1 MKSSSN
7 SSSPESFSQALAH
20 SAKDSIP
27 AQSYREHVTHVNHL
41 GEDFFSQM
49 IYYYAEAGESPLAFA
64 MKDSLMTATLFHDL
78 GKLDSSFQVV
88 LQGKNRHA
96 EKVQHAHAGTTFLL
110 TQKAFEAAG
119 LVTAHHQ
126 GLLVYREEM
135 DEEEPIPT
143 GEWDK
148 SYFLEKYSE
157 YTIGK
162 TRINLPEYLNVHNA
176 EVGQYEVKPDAPCL
190 KTMSG
195 LQRRLLLSCL
205 VDADHSDTARNY
217 EKENEVEIP
226 EPRWEDRIL
235 ALDSYVKSLDR
246 PGEHAGKQEKRRQT
260 IRDQLYKLC
269 CSLESEDR
277 LISCDSAVGS
287 GKTTALMA
295 HLLRVARDRQL
306 RHIIIVLPYTNII
319 TQSVRV
325 YRKALCLPG
334 ENPQEIVAEHHHQA
348 DFQCHDIRYLST
360 LWRAP
365 IIVTTA
371 VQFFET
377 LAANKPARLRKLH
390 ELPGVAVCLDEAH
403 NALPYKLWPLAWRW
417 LNEWTK
423 DWKGHLVLSSGS
435 LPAFWEDRDFNRI
448 MGKQPSS
455 FSVRSLTDSTITEES
470 MLAEKGR
477 VRYQTERNP
486 LSESELIK
494 RIVDAPSPRLVVV
507 NSLLAAAQLATCLK
521 EKTPLHVLHLSTAL
535 APIDRDVILE
545 RIKKWLT
552 TDENWV
558 LVATSLVEA
567 GMDFS
572 FASGFRQ
579 RASAASLIQLGGRIN
594 RHSKQGTAATILD
607 FTFADTKSYPD
618 NPSLKYAQKALEE
631 LFKTNQLDPE
641 VNIDLKKVC
650 LLAMQAEF
658 REQTKNDAQKLIEW
672 EDVLKDYPEV
682 SKNFKVID
690 TDTVTVVVNF
700 ALSDRLRN
708 HEKVYPKDVQRNSVQ
723 MSSHKI
729 ELYDLCCLYDDL
741 YCLKKD
747 WEYDPEFLGYMK
759 EVLRNNTYKM
769 NVGGY
774 YI

>member
-1 MKSSSN
+1 MKSSSKN
-7 SSSPESFSQALAH
+7 SSPESLGQALAH
-20 SAKDSIP
+20 SAKDSIA

-96 EKVQHAHAGTTFLL
+96 EKVQHEHAGTTFLL
-110 TQKAFEAAG
+110 TQRAFEAAG

-148 SYFLEKYSE
+148 SYFLEKYRE

-190 KTMSG
+190 KAMSG

-217 EKENEVEIP
+217 EKEDEVEIP

-246 PGEHAGKQEKRRQT
+246 PGEHAGEQEKRRQT

-334 ENPQEIVAEHHHQA
+334 ENPQEVVAEHHHQA

-423 DWKGHLVLSSGS
+423 NWKGHLVLASGS
-435 LPAFWEDRDFNRI
+435 LPAFWEDRDFNSITRFL
-448 MGKQPSS
+448 S
-455 FSVRSLTDSTITEES
+455 FSSPVRPLTDSELVKES
-470 MLAEKGR
+470 RLAEKER
-477 VRYQTERNP
+477 VQYQTEREP
-486 LSESELIK
+486 MSESELIK
-494 RIVDAPSPRLVVV
+494 RIEEATSPRLVVV
-507 NSLLAAAQLATCLK
+507 NSLLSAARLATCLK
-521 EKTPLHVLHLSTAL
+521 QRTKLNVLHLSTAL
-535 APIDRDVILE
+535 APVDREAILE
-545 RIKKWLT
+545 RIKEGLKT
-552 TDENWV
+552 EENWV

-594 RHSKQGTAATILD
+594 RHSRQGEAATILD

-631 LFKTNQLDPE
+631 LFKGKKLDPE

-658 REQTKNDAQKLIEW
+658 REHAKGEAKKLIEW
-672 EDVLKDYPEV
+672 EEDIKDYPEV
-682 SKNFKVID
+682 AKNFKVIN
-690 TDTVTVVVNF
+690 TDTVTVVVN
-700 ALSDRLRN
+700 ADLSDRLRK
-708 HEKVYPKDVQRNSVQ
+708 HGKVDPREVQRNSVQ

-729 ELYDLCCLYDDL
+729 KLYDLCCLYDDL

-747 WEYDPEFLGYMK
+747 WEYDPGFLGYMK
-759 EVLRNNTYKM
+759 EVMRNNTYQM
-769 NVGGY
+769 AAGGH